1 MRKFFIILTG
11 TLFTFLFTA
20 CKQFTADIDDYLS
33 YWSAEA
39 FVTGHN
45 IGSAHRADGAG
56 VQCVSSSADTLIT
69 LTAHNP
75 KNLTLSNPA
84 GIVEFKGLSAQPA
97 AGTDYELK
105 QTGSGTLELTYKA
118 AFLQKYGQGSAD
130 LNPTITLKAQD
141 GRVFKQTYTF
151 GIKSNS
157 PPPKPKVVFAK
168 TNRPPYHYV
177 LCLKFNPD
185 EMRRTVTAGSVT
197 VPAHKDIAGITINNN
212 SYALSYKDD
221 NSDFK
226 KPDAPFIEFGEVAQL
241 SDTDSPPPPGAWVL
255 YFKTDVGVENV
266 GEATLHTITLRDK
279 AGVVSDSV
287 TAELKEKF
295 KVEFNTQGG
304 SPVPPDQYIEIGGLA
319 AEPPPPAKEG
329 YTFGGWYKDPACSNG
344 QEWDFGN
351 HTVTQNIILY
361 AKWNVK
367 SGIPYKVEH
376 YKEELDGS
384 YLKSDTDTGLTGTTE
399 AELSVGNG
407 ITLRDYQGFRYD
419 NRLEPASPKIS
430 GDGHTVVKV
439 YYKRKPYTV
448 NFSVDG
454 SNGRIEVTDVTGG
467 TDAPPTES
475 SITVKFGGSVT
486 FTARPDPGWE
496 VDSWTGVTTTPPNN
510 TTATLSNIT
519 DDKTVTVKFK
529 AGVFNFTNP
538 LPPDAWKKLREE
550 AEKPAGAHTIT
561 IYYANI
567 NAPPDEREITPGR
580 DLTIKG
586 VGVSLLNANGH
597 TRIFKVKDGKKLT
610 LENIALMAGQA
621 DKGGA
626 VYNEGTLIMKG
637 NVSISPSEGGAGK
650 NDVYLKKGKT
660 ITLDDGFSPQGNKAV
675 ARITLEEYRENAQ
688 VLTGSTVS
696 THYNRFTVTPEN
708 GTDIPW
714 YINNSGKLATDEIE
728 VKNENELEAA
738 INGATPGRPRLIKVT
753 SSFSSKKSFII
764 AGGKIITIKANGIP
778 RTITCE
784 KVTTNL
790 HKHFYVKSGSKLT
803 FSGNIRLQG
812 DNYGHNQ
819 YALCMEGGTAE
830 IKDDV
835 TITGF
840 SMNPSGYTY
849 AGVHINGGILIMSGG
864 TIKNGTAK
872 HGGGVYIESG
882 ATFTMKGGT
891 ITGNTAG
898 SNGHAIWIRGTFN
911 WEGGTITGHPS
922 SGDVLYDN
930 GGTINN
936 PNGYLAN

>member
-1 MRKFFIILTG
+1 M
-11 TLFTFLFTA
+11 
-20 CKQFTADIDDYLS
+20 
-33 YWSAEA
+33 
-39 FVTGHN
+39 
-45 IGSAHRADGAG
+45 
-56 VQCVSSSADTLIT
+56 
-69 LTAHNP
+69 
-75 KNLTLSNPA
+75 
-84 GIVEFKGLSAQPA
+84 
-97 AGTDYELK
+97 
-105 QTGSGTLELTYKA
+105 
-118 AFLQKYGQGSAD
+118 
-130 LNPTITLKAQD
+130 
-141 GRVFKQTYTF
+141 
-151 GIKSNS
+151 
-157 PPPKPKVVFAK
+157 
-168 TNRPPYHYV
+168 
-177 LCLKFNPD
+177 
-185 EMRRTVTAGSVT
+185 
-197 VPAHKDIAGITINNN
+197 
-212 SYALSYKDD
+212 
-221 NSDFK
+221 
-226 KPDAPFIEFGEVAQL
+226 
-241 SDTDSPPPPGAWVL
+241 

-319 AEPPPPAKEG
+319 VEPPPPAKEG
-329 YTFGGWYKDPACSNG
+329 YTFGDWYKDPACSNG

-567 NAPPDEREITPGR
+567 RAPAGEREITPGR

>member
-1 MRKFFIILTG
+1 M
-11 TLFTFLFTA
+11 
-20 CKQFTADIDDYLS
+20 
-33 YWSAEA
+33 
-39 FVTGHN
+39 
-45 IGSAHRADGAG
+45 
-56 VQCVSSSADTLIT
+56 
-69 LTAHNP
+69 
-75 KNLTLSNPA
+75 
-84 GIVEFKGLSAQPA
+84 
-97 AGTDYELK
+97 
-105 QTGSGTLELTYKA
+105 
-118 AFLQKYGQGSAD
+118 
-130 LNPTITLKAQD
+130 
-141 GRVFKQTYTF
+141 
-151 GIKSNS
+151 
-157 PPPKPKVVFAK
+157 
-168 TNRPPYHYV
+168 
-177 LCLKFNPD
+177 
-185 EMRRTVTAGSVT
+185 
-197 VPAHKDIAGITINNN
+197 
-212 SYALSYKDD
+212 
-221 NSDFK
+221 
-226 KPDAPFIEFGEVAQL
+226 
-241 SDTDSPPPPGAWVL
+241 

-550 AEKPAGAHTIT
+550 AEKSTGAHTIT

-567 NAPPDEREITPGR
+567 NAPAGEREITPGR

-586 VGVSLLNANGH
+586 VGASLLNANGH
-597 TRIFKVKDGKKLT
+597 TRIFKVESGKTLT
-610 LENIALMAGQA
+610 LENITLMNGEASQ
-621 DKGGA
+621 GGGI
-626 VYNEGTLIMKG
+626 YNEGTLIMKG
-637 NVSISPSEGGAGK
+637 NTAVSPSTGDDADKPGK

-714 YINNSGKLATDEIE
+714 YINNSGKLATDEVE

-753 SSFSSKKSFII
+753 SSFSSDKNFVITP
-764 AGGKIITIKANGIP
+764 GKNITVKDDGTP
-778 RTITCE
+778 RTITCL
-784 KVTTNL
+784 KSSNTSNN
-790 HKHFYVKSGSKLT
+790 HKHFEVQGSGKLT
-803 FSGNIRLQG
+803 LRGRITLEGSDFTPYAQYGLYVNTSGI
-812 DNYGHNQ
+812 
-819 YALCMEGGTAE
+819 AE
-830 IKDDV
+830 IKDNV
-835 TITGF
+835 IITGF
-840 SMNPSGYTY
+840 KNYVS
-849 AGVHINGGILIMSGG
+849 AGVYTKGTLIMSGG
-864 TIKNGTAK
+864 TIENGEARD
-872 HGGGVYIESG
+872 GGGVYIGSLALFKMTGGTIKSNNGQKGGGVYMENGSS
-882 ATFTMKGGT
+882 FTMEGGT
-891 ITGNTAG
+891 ITGNTATT
-898 SNGHAIWIRGTFN
+898 NGKAVWVGGTFT
-911 WEGGTITGHPS
+911 WSGGAITGNLGYGNAIYIHA
-922 SGDVLYDN
+922 
-930 GGTINN
+930 GTCS
-936 PNGYLAN
+936 PKPATDAS